1 MAKTIVGTVT
11 SNKTDKTIVVTT
23 HTRKTHPLYRKQ
35 YTVTTKFMAHDE
47 QNECQPGDKV
57 SIVETR
63 PLSARK
69 RYTLDK
75 IIEKPK
81 LRADSL
87 AAIKSDDEG
96 GQRDS
101 KSSKDEAETETE
113 AVKETKTPKK
123 TPKKDDK
130 PEKSEKPA

>member
-1 MAKTIVGTVT
+1 MPKTIIGIVT

-35 YTVTTKFMAHDE
+35 YSVTSKFMAHDE
-47 QNECQPGDKV
+47 NNQCRPGDKV

-81 LRADSL
+81 LREDAL
-87 AAIKSDDEG
+87 AVTQSDDKG
-96 GQRDS
+96 VTRS
-101 KSSKDEAETETE
+101 VAKSKDEEERNDA
-113 AVKETKTPKK
+113 ATKT
-123 TPKKDDK
+123 DK
-130 PEKSEKPA
+130 EEKA

>member
-1 MAKTIVGTVT
+1 MAKTIVGIVT

-47 QNECQPGDKV
+47 KNECQPGDKV

-69 RYTLDK
+69 RYTLEK
-75 IIEKPK
+75 ILEKPE
-81 LRADSL
+81 LREDSL
-87 AAIKSDDEG
+87 AVSKSDDKG
-96 GQRDS
+96 VTRS
-101 KSSKDEAETETE
+101 A
-113 AVKETKTPKK
+113 A
-123 TPKKDDK
+123 KKDDD
-130 PEKSEKPA
+130 EADDSEEAAS

>member
-1 MAKTIVGTVT
+1 MAKTIVGIVT

-35 YTVTTKFMAHDE
+35 YTVSKKFMAHDE
-47 QNECQPGDKV
+47 NNECQPGDKV

-63 PLSARK
+63 PISARK

-81 LRADSL
+81 LREDSL
-87 AAIKSDDEG
+87 AVAKSDDEG
-96 GQRDS
+96 SGRRDT
-101 KSSKDEAETETE
+101 KAKDAEEAAEETGK
-113 AVKETKTPKK
+113 A
-123 TPKKDDK
+123 DA
-130 PEKSEKPA
+130 S